1 VKFLAV
7 TMIAYGFLKGSM
19 YRKSASKT
27 GRRLGLFIA
36 LFYICTGLV
45 LLFVP
50 R

>member
-1 VKFLAV
+1 
-7 TMIAYGFLKGSM
+7 MIAYGFLKGQL

-36 LFYICTGLV
+36 LFYILAGLAVV
-45 LLFVP
+45 LLE